1 MKLYFAPLEGIT
13 DGTYIAAHRA
23 QFSGVSKYFTPFIS
37 VSEWFNLSKKEDSLI
52 SFAAVVVDFS
62 VQMNLQVHSAI
73 PIPAPCSCWAGS
85 LLP

>member
-37 VSEWFNLSKKEDSLI
+37 VSEWFSLSKKEDSLI
-52 SFAAVVVDFS
+52 SFAARDPDS
-62 VQMNLQVHSAI
+62 CAVQLLGREPSALRQAI
-73 PIPAPCSCWAGS
+73 EKLGGTGT
-85 LLP
+85 